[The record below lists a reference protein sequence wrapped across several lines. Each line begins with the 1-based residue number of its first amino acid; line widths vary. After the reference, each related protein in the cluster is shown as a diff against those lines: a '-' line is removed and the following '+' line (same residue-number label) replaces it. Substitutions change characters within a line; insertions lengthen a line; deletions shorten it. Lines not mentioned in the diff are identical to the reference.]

1 MSWALA
7 RGEFTGTTLLL
18 ELPRTRPE
26 RARAAGAALALV
38 MASHGLSWGL
48 LGYGGAAELEAER
61 LLVAGADSVER
72 ILRAVGA

>member
-1 MSWALA
+1 
-7 RGEFTGTTLLL
+7 
-18 ELPRTRPE
+18 
-26 RARAAGAALALV
+26 V

-72 ILRAVGA
+72 ILCAVGA